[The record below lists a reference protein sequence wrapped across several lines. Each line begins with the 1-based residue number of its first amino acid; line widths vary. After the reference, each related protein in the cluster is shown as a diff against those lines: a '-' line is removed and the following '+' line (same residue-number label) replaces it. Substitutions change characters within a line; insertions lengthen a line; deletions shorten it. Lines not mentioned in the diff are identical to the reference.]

1 MCVTEEH
8 KIGRGLLRQP
18 FQSVHSVL
26 YPVKIAVSKNYA
38 TAFYVD
44 RIGLLQHN
52 VTEGRVTVTVTSYSK
67 KSLCPIRNIRLKIR
81 KSITEEKD
89 YFGIGMK
96 IKRTADCNTVA
107 VRIRKAKSF
116 HITFLSRFFINVI
129 YFLLQNALKEELMR
143 FNKSQLEALAALPDD
158 RLWDEVIKIASGFGY
173 SLPKNPPSHEELE
186 KMRDIVRGDKIN
198 PSEALRLVNQY
209 KKTGRIG

>member
-1 MCVTEEH
+1 
-8 KIGRGLLRQP
+8 
-18 FQSVHSVL
+18 
-26 YPVKIAVSKNYA
+26 
-38 TAFYVD
+38 
-44 RIGLLQHN
+44 
-52 VTEGRVTVTVTSYSK
+52 
-67 KSLCPIRNIRLKIR
+67 
-81 KSITEEKD
+81 
-89 YFGIGMK
+89 
-96 IKRTADCNTVA
+96 
-107 VRIRKAKSF
+107 
-116 HITFLSRFFINVI
+116 
-129 YFLLQNALKEELMR
+129 MR